1 MEANNTNRSNKMEC
15 VEFLADLNN
24 ARKLARKFMNSKG
37 VRDVDLLESLTGDIY
52 IAATSFTGG
61 NFRQFIIQRAKWAMC
76 NLFRSNPR
84 TASLSEKFEVS
95 AEETVNDLNIAEFM
109 ETLTM
114 EEKEIAEL
122 SAQGLT
128 VREIESRLNVN
139 RTKISDILGQVK
151 SKAIQFAA

>member
-1 MEANNTNRSNKMEC
+1 MEC